1 MPYNYS
7 PFCRTVQAGIYQE
20 IFMTQTSNGSLNES
34 TKYVKHGRHSIK
46 LKFLVSF
53 MLFPLC
59 FSIFMI
65 INYLRDSVFFE
76 NQIINSAHSNHSDST
91 QLLTMYF
98 SDIENLIRTFSSS
111 DLMTSETA
119 DITSYVERKT
129 PKGVSEMICE
139 PGSYEESVMHL
150 CEQFKKENPVF
161 IGIAVATEHNGGYV
175 HYPPIP
181 RKDGYDSR
189 TRSWYKLGKANPGK
203 VMSLDA
209 YQTSSGQTV
218 MTIVQGIRDVTGKFK
233 GVATFDIDL
242 SQIAS
247 IFTDKIA
254 DDFKIILTD
263 RAGKIIVNTVNPSDF
278 FVPVNELNIKHF
290 PDYNHSTEAEFEE
303 KILGVTYY
311 VFAKPVNLTSLGL
324 GCIIFVPRTK
334 LDAHLQRLRFFFF
347 SATGASLLIFILV
360 FSTANRILIKP
371 IVHTTRL
378 LQEIAD
384 GDGDLTV
391 RLPIRGH
398 DEISDLA
405 TYFNRTIEKIQLAVK
420 AVNLNTQNICDSG
433 AELVSNM
440 GETVMT
446 ISDINVN
453 ISNVKEQV
461 MHQAESVMEIGSSL
475 QSMLRTIEDLDKHIA
490 MQTDSVDSSA
500 GYIRQLVMN
509 VKDVAK
515 TIQGNLNTLD
525 ELNKATV
532 NGRQVIG
539 QTVLLSHAVQESSDI
554 LLETSAVI
562 LNIAA
567 QTNLLSMNAGIEAA
581 HAGEAGTG
589 FAVVAQEIR
598 KLAEDSSGHGNK
610 ISKMLKDL
618 KEKIERVSSSAKEA
632 QRQFET
638 ITELT
643 QHTNEQEKGVMEAM
657 MRQEEGNEHI
667 LKTVEAIGEITH
679 KVQDVSQE
687 MLGSSTL
694 VSDEMQRLAK
704 MSDSISNSMTEM
716 SASTEEINA
725 AVQGVN
731 RLSQWNEERTNT
743 LMAEIRKFKI

>member
-1 MPYNYS
+1 
-7 PFCRTVQAGIYQE
+7 
-20 IFMTQTSNGSLNES
+20 MTQTTNEVLS
-34 TKYVKHGRHSIK
+34 GQTSYRGRTKHSIK

-59 FSIFMI
+59 FSTFMV
-65 INYLRDSVFFE
+65 INYLRDRVFFE
-76 NQIINSAHSNHSDST
+76 KQIENAVHSGYVDSE

-111 DLMTSETA
+111 DIMTSETA
-119 DITSYVERKT
+119 DITSYAERKT
-129 PKGVSEMICE
+129 PTGVSEMICE

-150 CEQFKKENPVF
+150 CAQFQMENSVF
-161 IGIAVATEHNGGYV
+161 IGIAFATEHNGGYV
-175 HYPPIP
+175 HYPPIS

-189 TRSWYKLGKANPGK
+189 TRSWFKLGKANPGK

-209 YQTSSGQTV
+209 YQTSNGQTV
-218 MTIVQGIRDVTGKFK
+218 MTIVEGIRDVTGKFK

-247 IFTDKIA
+247 IFNDKMA
-254 DDFKIILTD
+254 DDFRIILTD
-263 RAGKIIVNTVNPSDF
+263 RAGKIIVNTVNPSNF
-278 FVPVNELNIKHF
+278 FIPVKDLNIKHL
-290 PDYNHSTEAEFEE
+290 PDYNYSTETSFEE
-303 KILGVTYY
+303 KLLGVTYS
-311 VFAKPVNLTSLGL
+311 VTTKPVNLASLGL
-324 GCIIFVPRTK
+324 GCIILVPKTK
-334 LDAHLQRLRFFFF
+334 LASHMQQLRLFFF
-347 SATGASLLIFILV
+347 SATGVSLLIFVLV
-360 FSTANRILIKP
+360 FLSADRILIKP
-371 IVHTTRL
+371 IVHTTEL
-378 LQEIAD
+378 LQGIAD

-391 RLPIRGH
+391 RLPIRGN
-398 DEISDLA
+398 DEISALSL
-405 TYFNRTIEKIQLAVK
+405 YFNRTIEKIQLAVK
-420 AVNLNTQNICDSG
+420 AVDRNTQDICDSG
-433 AELVSNM
+433 SELVANM

-453 ISNVKEQV
+453 ISSVKAEV

-475 QSMLRTIEDLDKHIA
+475 QSMLRIIEDLDKHIA
-490 MQTDSVDSSA
+490 TQTESVDSSSS
-500 GYIRQLVMN
+500 YIRQLVMN
-509 VKDVAK
+509 VKEVAQ
-515 TIQGNLNTLD
+515 TIQSNINTIE
-525 ELNKATV
+525 ELNKATA

-610 ISKMLKDL
+610 ISKILKDL

-632 QRQFET
+632 QRQFEN
-638 ITELT
+638 ITELAR
-643 QHTNEQEKGVMEAM
+643 HTNEQEKAVMEAM

-667 LKTVEAIGEITH
+667 LKSVETIGDITH
-679 KVQDVSQE
+679 KVQEVSQE

-694 VSDEMQRLAK
+694 VSDEMQRLAQ

-725 AVQGVN
+725 SVKGVN
-731 RLSQWNEERTNT
+731 RLTQWNKERTTT
-743 LMAEIRKFKI
+743 LLGEIRKFKI